1 MTTTITSSQGKY
13 IFDGVRSIRTD
24 LIECIEPHKRGRVV
38 RTRGGRKYVSEG
50 DALDLIDL
58 LS

>member
-1 MTTTITSSQGKY
+1 MTTTTIEQRTF

-24 LIECIEPHKRGRVV
+24 QIECIEPHKRGRVV
-38 RTRGGRKYVSEG
+38 RTRGGREYVSDG

-58 LS
+58 LM